1 MYFRPKRWEQGQRGR
16 DPRTGTRSAGAEH
29 PTGHPRDGA
38 GDQRGGQREGDQ
50 RGRGPKGTQRVSRKD
65 DQRGRRWEGLDDERS
80 MGLPREGG
88 LRGQGPKVRQ
98 RAAGAEHQKAHPR
111 DAVVRQKARLRAG
124 GGATEH

>member
-1 MYFRPKRWEQGQRGR
+1 
-16 DPRTGTRSAGAEH
+16 
-29 PTGHPRDGA
+29 
-38 GDQRGGQREGDQ
+38 
-50 RGRGPKGTQRVSRKD
+50 
-65 DQRGRRWEGLDDERS
+65 

-88 LRGQGPKVRQ
+88 LRGQGLKVRQ